1 MMTSNERGVLVG
13 RKAIVTGAG
22 RGIGEAIGRQFAEEG
37 AQVVLA
43 ARSANDLERVAAD
56 IRASGGIAHCVP
68 TDMGDVDQVIALVD
82 RGANLMGGIDIAVS
96 NAAAVSSTPI
106 LDISLED
113 WNRVQQVNVIGTLTL
128 FKAAFP
134 HLSARPGSSA
144 LIISS
149 IQGLAGTP
157 ITGAYGAS
165 KAALNHITKT
175 LAVEWGP
182 AGVRVNAILPGP
194 VLTPLMRE
202 SAAKNPLIGERFEN
216 AAPLA
221 GWTLPE
227 DIAGPAVFLASA
239 GARKIN
245 GHLLVVD
252 GGLVAFNQDCFAL
265 RN

>member
-1 MMTSNERGVLVG
+1 MSSNDRGALAG
-13 RKAIVTGAG
+13 RRAIVTGAG
-22 RGIGEAIGRQFAEEG
+22 RGIGEAIARQFAEAG

-43 ARSANDLERVAAD
+43 ARSAEDLERVAAE
-56 IRASGGIAHCVP
+56 IRAAGGTAHCVP
-68 TDMGDVDQVIALVD
+68 TDMGDVGQVTALVA
-82 RGANLMGGIDIAVS
+82 RSAGLMGGIDIVVS

-106 LDISLED
+106 LDISLEE

-134 HLSARPGSSA
+134 HLTARPGGNA
-144 LIISS
+144 IVISS

-157 ITGAYGAS
+157 VTGAYGAS
-165 KAALNHITKT
+165 KAALNHLTKT

-202 SAAKNPLIGERFEN
+202 SSEKNPRIGERFEN

-221 GWTLPE
+221 GWTLSE
-227 DIAGPAVFLASA
+227 DIAGPAVFLASGA
-239 GARKIN
+239 ARKIN

-252 GGLVAFNQDCFAL
+252 GGLVAYNQDCFAL